1 MHATRK
7 HGAYR
12 AYRCAQPPFQDE
24 ECSPVSMLIAISLKV
39 LFLTGCISRSITLL
53 RQSLC

>member
-39 LFLTGCISRSITLL
+39 LFLTEMYLA
-53 RQSLC
+53 QHHAA